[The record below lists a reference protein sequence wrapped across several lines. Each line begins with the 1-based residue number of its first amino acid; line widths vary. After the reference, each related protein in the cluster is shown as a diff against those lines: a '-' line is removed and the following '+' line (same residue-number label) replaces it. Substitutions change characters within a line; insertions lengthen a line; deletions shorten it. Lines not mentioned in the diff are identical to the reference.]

1 MSLGSCDTHHV
12 GCNMG
17 PGADIPTV
25 SGPGRQR
32 RRRVST
38 VREHWQCAPTA
49 ISAKPLRC
57 ASRGPFRHPKLL
69 GALTIWFT
77 HGRWT
82 ANMRSRGG
90 TADIVRPRAIV
101 ALWRVATGLSRVRR
115 GHLAGSG
122 DGTVVHQFTSTPCA
136 VGALGPAC
144 ARARTQEPR
153 ARTQE
158 LRVGTVNGR
167 ETRAEMVSL
176 ASAAEAGHNERSANL
191 VTMPHGCERHSSA
204 PKTPVRLNPLTF

>member
-77 HGRWT
+77 DGRWT

-90 TADIVRPRAIV
+90 TADIVRPARSSRCGASRPV
-101 ALWRVATGLSRVRR
+101 SAESAEDTLPDPVTGPSYTSSPRR
-115 GHLAGSG
+115 
-122 DGTVVHQFTSTPCA
+122 
-136 VGALGPAC
+136 
-144 ARARTQEPR
+144 RARS
-153 ARTQE
+153 ARSG
-158 LRVGTVNGR
+158 LPAHARGR
-167 ETRAEMVSL
+167 RNHARGRRNY
-176 ASAAEAGHNERSANL
+176 ASG
-191 VTMPHGCERHSSA
+191 P
-204 PKTPVRLNPLTF
+204 